1 MSATRE
7 AAMHDPVKQ
16 FLSDG
21 ERARIEER
29 VRLAEQRTS
38 GEIVVM
44 LVPSSSPYEGVV
56 FVPAFVAAL
65 LLATPPA
72 MFFGDGGMWVFLAL
86 QLSFFLLFSELFR
99 RVPGLRRFAAGRAA
113 MSQAV
118 EAAAFAAFFLQGVH
132 RTAGETGILLY
143 ISMFEHKVR
152 VVADRGIDSRVP
164 EGAWAGIV
172 ERLVEGIRAGRQGE
186 AIVAAV
192 DRFGELLESH
202 CPPLPGDVDEIH
214 NGIRSW
220 KP

>member
-1 MSATRE
+1 MQ
-7 AAMHDPVKQ
+7 DPVKQ

-44 LVPSSSPYEGVV
+44 LVPSSSTYEGVG
-56 FVPAFVAAL
+56 FVPAFGAAL
-65 LLATPPA
+65 LLATPLA

-99 RVPGLRRFAAGRAA
+99 RVPMLRRFAAGRAV
-113 MSQAV
+113 MRQAV
-118 EAAAFAAFFLQGVH
+118 EEAAFAAFFRQGVH

-143 ISMFEHKVR
+143 ISMFERKVR

-164 EGAWAGIV
+164 EGSWAV
-172 ERLVEGIRAGRQGE
+172 LVKRLVEGIRAGRQGD

-192 DRFGELLESH
+192 DRFGELLESY
-202 CPPLPGDVDEIH
+202 CPVLPGDVDEIH
-214 NGIRSW
+214 NGIRS
-220 KP
+220 